1 MQENNVD
8 IKGIIG
14 FILIRVLLMF
24 WVWRNPPEQAEIV
37 EQENQQTEI
46 EVNSKEKEKVVHNWS
61 NENIRVEKGKWGKFY
76 LIKGKIR
83 KEISKSI
90 DVNALTLD
98 DAKQMLDNKKE

>member
-1 MQENNVD
+1 MHALQKTNNC
-8 IKGIIG
+8 
-14 FILIRVLLMF
+14 L
-24 WVWRNPPEQAEIV
+24 W
-37 EQENQQTEI
+37 T
-46 EVNSKEKEKVVHNWS
+46 WS

-90 DVNALTLD
+90 DVDALTLD